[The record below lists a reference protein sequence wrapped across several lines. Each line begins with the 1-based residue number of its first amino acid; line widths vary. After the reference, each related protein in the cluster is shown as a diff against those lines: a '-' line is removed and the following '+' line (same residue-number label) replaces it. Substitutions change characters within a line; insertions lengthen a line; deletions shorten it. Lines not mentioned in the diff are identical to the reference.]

1 RHCYP
6 PPYTLFSKPDPF
18 LLSDDLQWH
27 CHCPSHPQE
36 ARGHAVPPSLIPSP
50 EGKEGDQ
57 ENEEQKLEYRKPV
70 TTKSALEKFREK
82 KECRIAALS

>member
-1 RHCYP
+1 M
-6 PPYTLFSKPDPF
+6 LSPF
-18 LLSDDLQWH
+18 
-27 CHCPSHPQE
+27 
-36 ARGHAVPPSLIPSP
+36 LIPSP

-82 KECRIAALS
+82 ECRIAALS